1 MLKILT
7 KKLRNQSLNEIQ
19 PFQLKVRNPV
29 FVSVVFCPLQ
39 ITTKGASRSWKLAVF
54 IMLGQF
60 PLSQCAQEELA

>member
-19 PFQLKVRNPV
+19 PFQLKVRKA
-29 FVSVVFCPLQ
+29 VVFCLLQ
-39 ITTKGASRSWKLAVF
+39 VTTKRALRSWKLAVC